1 VTEASASLD
10 FTTSFAR
17 PKSEI
22 CKGRRCNT
30 QGISYL
36 VEARKREPNNLNH
49 LTFALKEPS
58 SKILL
63 DLMSL

>member
-22 CKGRRCNT
+22 CKGRRCN
-30 QGISYL
+30 YL
-36 VEARKREPNNLNH
+36 VDARKREPNNLNH
-49 LTFALKEPS
+49 LLAA
-58 SKILL
+58 
-63 DLMSL
+63 